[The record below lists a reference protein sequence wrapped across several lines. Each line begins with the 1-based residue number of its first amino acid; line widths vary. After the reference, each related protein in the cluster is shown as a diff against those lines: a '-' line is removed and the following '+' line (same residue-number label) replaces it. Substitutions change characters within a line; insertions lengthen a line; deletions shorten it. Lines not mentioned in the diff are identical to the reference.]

1 MEIFNAITPF
11 LIGGAALLWTVIIIV
26 FCVVTVRNKLQCRQ
40 IKKSKTQK
48 NTNDI
53 KSMSD
58 NFKNLNE

>member
-1 MEIFNAITPF
+1 MGIFNAITPF
-11 LIGGAALLWTVIIIV
+11 LIGGAVLLWTVIIIV
-26 FCVVTVRNKLQCRQ
+26 FCVVTVRNKLQCHQ